1 MKIELVFLHYW
12 NFMSNNV
19 SIFHISYSFICS
31 EFIKIWS
38 NFGMEHLRST
48 YFGHSQLDLKCGY
61 TSVTPGSTSM
71 GAARRQM
78 QSVRDTFNFVSSV
91 VFHRLSRD

>member
-1 MKIELVFLHYW
+1 
-12 NFMSNNV
+12 
-19 SIFHISYSFICS
+19 
-31 EFIKIWS
+31 
-38 NFGMEHLRST
+38 MEHLR